1 MKNSQGDLNKIR
13 FSSEEKK
20 RIQEEIRLFFLEERE
35 EEIGFLATEK
45 LYDFF
50 VNELGE
56 QIYNRALDDAKVW
69 FSHNM
74 ENIESDFYSLYK

>member
-1 MKNSQGDLNKIR
+1 MKNSIRDLSKIK

-20 RIQEEIRLFFLEERE
+20 RILEKIRLFFLEERE
-35 EEIGFLATEK
+35 EEIGFLAAEK

-50 VNELGE
+50 VGELGE
-56 QIYNRALDDAKVW
+56 EIYNKALDDAKVW